1 VRKESIL
8 EINGKN
14 YLLGRRT
21 WFMGVINVTPD
32 SFSDGGSYLDKD
44 KAVERGL
51 KLVSEGSDI
60 IDIGGESSRPG
71 SDPIS
76 KEEEMR
82 RVIPVISELRKRI
95 DMLISVDTTKSE
107 VAKAALDSGA
117 DIIND
122 ISSFRFDPRMMTL
135 AAQKEVPV
143 ILMHMKGTPKTMQT
157 NPHYQDLLRE
167 VKEFLKER
175 LEEVQAQSIKK
186 EKIIIDPGIG
196 FGKSLKDNLIL
207 INNLHFLEEFNRPI
221 LVGIS
226 RKSFIGKIL
235 NLPPQERL
243 EGTIAS
249 AILSLI
255 HGAHILRVHDVEA
268 VKKAILVAEAIIS
281 ENFHSSSFQDSEKRK
296 NNYVC

>member
-1 VRKESIL
+1 MRKESVL

-14 YLLGRRT
+14 YLLGQRT
-21 WFMGVINVTPD
+21 WFMGIINITPD

-51 KLVSEGSDI
+51 ELVSEGSDI

-82 RVIPVISELRKRI
+82 RVVPVISELRKRI
-95 DMLISVDTTKSE
+95 DTLISVDTTKSE
-107 VAKAALDSGA
+107 VAQAALDAGA

-135 AAQKEVPV
+135 VAQKEIPV
-143 ILMHMKGTPKTMQT
+143 ILMHMKGNPKTMQI
-157 NPHYQDLLRE
+157 NPHYQDLLKE
-167 VKEFLKER
+167 VKEFLNER
-175 LEEVQAQSIKK
+175 LEEAQAQGIKK

-196 FGKSLKDNLIL
+196 FGKKLKDNLIL

-249 AILSLI
+249 AILSHI
-255 HGAHILRVHDVEA
+255 HGAHILRIHDVEA
-268 VKKAILVAEAIIS
+268 VKRAILVAEAIIS
-281 ENFHSSSFQDSEKRK
+281 ENVHSSSFQENEKRK